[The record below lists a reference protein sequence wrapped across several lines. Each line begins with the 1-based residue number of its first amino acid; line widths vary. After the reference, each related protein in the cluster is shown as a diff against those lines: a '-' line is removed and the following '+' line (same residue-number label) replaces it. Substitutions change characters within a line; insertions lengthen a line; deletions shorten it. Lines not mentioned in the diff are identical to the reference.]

1 MYYRNYVKYRR
12 DQLQDEDAKRSW
24 KTGPEQRQA
33 YIDALINEGM
43 KVNEYGNT
51 FDPNLKLP
59 SKLDPSQVIVY
70 FTIASEPGMIYWYYE
85 GDEGNERRKE
95 RLGVFRQN
103 GKSEKEGSSP
113 KLGSEAQTNVSEDIV
128 AIGILGTFTALVDWL
143 AEHKLNVP
151 WKENA
156 TQGMFPFYPIVLP
169 DDNVY
174 RIFPL
179 EGNDTQVN

>member
-1 MYYRNYVKYRR
+1 
-12 DQLQDEDAKRSW
+12 
-24 KTGPEQRQA
+24 
-33 YIDALINEGM
+33 M